1 MGVFVEVEG
10 APALVRAH
18 DLVPWSPDSGYGS
31 SRSRPTD
38 GDAVV
43 LTPAMSVD
51 AIAAGYPVQFA
62 G

>member
-1 MGVFVEVEG
+1 MS
-10 APALVRAH
+10 
-18 DLVPWSPDSGYGS
+18 WSADRGYGL

-43 LTPAMSVD
+43 LTPSTSVD